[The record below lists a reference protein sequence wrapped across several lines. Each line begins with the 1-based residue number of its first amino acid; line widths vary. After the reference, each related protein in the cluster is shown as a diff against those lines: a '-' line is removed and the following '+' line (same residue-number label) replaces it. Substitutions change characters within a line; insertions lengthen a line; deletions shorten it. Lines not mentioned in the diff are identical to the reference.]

1 MITEENKRTLLID
14 VSTELTKAS
23 CWADAMHIFI
33 GALYN
38 ECPSEYVDKLN
49 KQLRVEA
56 EECIGNHVEL
66 SQACKKEVIIEWVV
80 EQLNAVT

>member
-14 VSTELTKAS
+14 INTELARAT

-38 ECPSEYVDKLN
+38 ECPREYVATLN
-49 KQLRVEA
+49 KQLRIEA
-56 EECIGNHVEL
+56 EECISNHVEL
-66 SQACKKEVIIEWVV
+66 SQACKKEVIIEWVI
-80 EQLNAVT
+80 EQLKAST